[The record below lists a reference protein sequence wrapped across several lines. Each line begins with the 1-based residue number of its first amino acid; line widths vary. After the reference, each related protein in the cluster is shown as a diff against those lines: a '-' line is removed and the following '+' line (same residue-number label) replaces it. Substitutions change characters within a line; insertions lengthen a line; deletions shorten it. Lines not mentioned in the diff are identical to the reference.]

1 MSELTCPKCHGTMR
15 QYERS
20 GVTVDQCTDCRGIFL
35 DRGELERLA
44 DAETRWHDGQRPAPP
59 TPASAPGYERD
70 RHSYGTDHGY
80 DRRRHDDDDD
90 DHGFGYGRGPHSKK
104 RKRSFLDDLFD

>member
-1 MSELTCPKCHGTMR
+1 MNQLTCPKCHGAMR

-20 GVTVDQCTDCRGIFL
+20 GVTVDQCVDCRGIFL

-44 DAETRWHDGQRPAPP
+44 DAENSWHSNQRSERPSPA
-59 TPASAPGYERD
+59 YDQR
-70 RHSYGTDHGY
+70 RH
-80 DRRRHDDDDD
+80 HDDDDD
-90 DHGFGYGRGPHSKK
+90 HHRGGYGYGHGQSYHKR

>member
-1 MSELTCPKCHGTMR
+1 MSQLTCPKCHGAMR

-20 GVTVDQCTDCRGIFL
+20 GVTIDQCGDCRGIFL

-44 DAETRWHDGQRPAPP
+44 DAETSWHDSRRTEQPA
-59 TPASAPGYERD
+59 
-70 RHSYGTDHGY
+70 HGY
-80 DRRRHDDDDD
+80 DARRRHDDDDD
-90 DHGFGYGRGPHSKK
+90 DDHRGFGYGQGRPHHQK